1 MNKQAMSAT
10 RARGAQS
17 GFTLIELIVVIVILG
32 ILAATALPR
41 FINLGADARAASM
54 NAASGA
60 LASMTSMARGQV
72 MMGRLTAAS
81 TVPMEGLDVSIV
93 NGYPAA
99 DANTFAAAG
108 LNQRDYQFFAA
119 GTAANT
125 FHPAVPAG
133 TIMIQLASSANNTN
147 HSACWVTYAQS
158 TAANVAPVI
167 TNNAS
172 VTNCP

>member
-1 MNKQAMSAT
+1 MNKQAMS
-10 RARGAQS
+10 RAQGGQS

-54 NAASGA
+54 NAVNGA
-60 LASMTSMARGQV
+60 LSSMSSMARAQV

-81 TVPMEGLDVSIV
+81 TVPMEGLDVTIV
-93 NGYPAA
+93 NGYPGAA
-99 DANTFAAAG
+99 ANTFAAAG
-108 LNQRDYQFFAA
+108 LNEKDYQYIAP
-119 GTAANT
+119 GTAAT
-125 FHPAVPAG
+125 AYHPLVPAG
-133 TIMIQLASSANNTN
+133 TFMVQLASSANNVN
-147 HSACWVTYAQS
+147 HLNCYVTYAQS
-158 TAANVAPVI
+158 TGANIAPVI

>member
-1 MNKQAMSAT
+1 MNKQAMSVT
-10 RARGAQS
+10 RAQGAQS

-41 FINLGADARAASM
+41 FINLGADARSASM

-60 LASMTSMARGQV
+60 LASMSSMARGQV
-72 MMGRLTAAS
+72 MMGRLTAGN
-81 TVPMEGLDVSIV
+81 TVPMEGLDVVIV

-108 LNQRDYQFFAA
+108 LNPRDYQFIPA
-119 GTAANT
+119 GAANT
-125 FHPAVPAG
+125 FHRIVPAG
-133 TIMIQLASSANNTN
+133 SFMVQLASSANNTN
-147 HSACWVTYAQS
+147 HIDCYVMYAQS
-158 TAANVAPVI
+158 TAPNSAPTI
-167 TNNAS
+167 NNNAS